1 MLADK
6 FMLESVNSP
15 IESDSD
21 VKSEELN
28 SDSDDER
35 LPTNSFELHDDYAK
49 EDICCEQEISK

>member
-1 MLADK
+1 
-6 FMLESVNSP
+6 MLESVNSP

-21 VKSEELN
+21 VESEELN

-35 LPTNSFELHDDYAK
+35 FPVNSFELHDDYAK